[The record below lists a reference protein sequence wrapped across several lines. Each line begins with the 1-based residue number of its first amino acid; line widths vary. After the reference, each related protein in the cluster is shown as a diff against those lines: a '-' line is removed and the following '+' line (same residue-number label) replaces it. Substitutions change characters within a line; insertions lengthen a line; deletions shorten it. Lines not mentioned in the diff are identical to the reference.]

1 MLSIYLELLPIFL
14 LIFIGILLRKVG
26 VVKRDEAS
34 LFLRLVFYLTMP
46 ALVLTNIPAT
56 KITPDYFYLPII
68 PPIIGA
74 ILFFVSLLIG
84 KKLKL
89 ERKSLGVFIISSLIL
104 NTAFVFPFVSMMFK
118 QEGVSRILI
127 FDVGNAIMIFG
138 FAYYQACKYGR
149 NNPKKKDIYL
159 RFLQSVPL
167 WAILTSVIMNI
178 AGIQLSGPL
187 LNFAKIAGDLTIPLL
202 LISVG
207 VFFEPK
213 LSYFKVSLI
222 AIIIRMGLGMLLGL
236 GLVHLFGLE
245 GITKYVA
252 ILATATPMGY
262 NVLTFSSIENLDK
275 EFAADLVSTS
285 ILIALFYVP
294 FILYLLIGN

>member
-1 MLSIYLELLPIFL
+1 MLDIYLELLPIFL
-14 LIFIGILLRKVG
+14 LILIGILLRRLGIIK
-26 VVKRDEAS
+26 KEEAS

-56 KITPDYFYLPII
+56 KITHDFLYLPFI
-68 PPIIGA
+68 PPIIGT
-74 ILFFVSLLIG
+74 ILFIISSAIG
-84 KKLKL
+84 KQLKL
-89 ERKSLGVFIISSLIL
+89 AKKKLGVFIISSLIL
-104 NTAFVFPFVSMMFK
+104 NTAFIFPFVSMIFK
-118 QEGVSRILI
+118 QDGVSRILI

-138 FAYYQACKYGR
+138 FAYYQACKYGSEKV
-149 NNPKKKDIYL
+149 NKKYIYT
-159 RFLQSVPL
+159 RFLQSAPL
-167 WAILTSVIMNI
+167 WAILIAVTMNI
-178 AGIQLSGPL
+178 FNVQLTGPL
-187 LNFAKIAGDLTIPLL
+187 LNFAKITGDLTIPLL

-213 LSYFKVSLI
+213 LSYFKIGLI
-222 AIIIRMGLGMLLGL
+222 AIIVRMGLGMILGL
-236 GLVHLFGLE
+236 GLVYLFELE
-245 GITKYVA
+245 GVTRYVA

-294 FILYLLIGN
+294 FILYLLIRT

>member
-1 MLSIYLELLPIFL
+1 MLTIYLDLLPIFL
-14 LIFIGILLRKVG
+14 LIFVGFLLRKLRI
-26 VVKRDEAS
+26 VKRNEAS

-56 KITPDYFYLPII
+56 EITADFMFLPMI
-68 PPIIGA
+68 PPIIGF
-74 ILFFVSLLIG
+74 ILFIVSSTIG
-84 KKLKL
+84 KRLNL
-89 ERKSLGVFIISSLIL
+89 DRKTLGVFIISSLIL
-104 NTAFVFPFVSMMFK
+104 NTAFIFPFVSTLFN
-118 QEGVSRILI
+118 QDGISRILI

-149 NNPKKKDIYL
+149 QELNKKELYG
-159 RFLQSVPL
+159 RFLKAVPL
-167 WAILTSVIMNI
+167 WAILISLTMNM
-178 AGIQLSGPL
+178 
-187 LNFAKIAGDLTIPLL
+187 LNFKLTDPIYDFVKITGDLTIPLL

-213 LSYFKVSLI
+213 LSYFKVSLVAI
-222 AIIIRMGLGMLLGL
+222 AIRMGLGMLLGL
-236 GLVHLFGLE
+236 TLVHLFDLE
-245 GITKYVA
+245 GVTKYVA
-252 ILATATPMGY
+252 IMATATPMGY

-294 FILYLLIGN
+294 TIIYVIHA